1 MATYWLV
8 ALPVQDTADRTWAT
22 LQART
27 TYDADLASNFRF
39 PLPADLRVGTLDAL
53 MGLSD
58 DLARVNAAVEGVVNR
73 VRRQLFDLA
82 MAAPAPAAGAGRP
95 GSAAA
100 DTGSGTEGPHRS
112 SDPAAATVDGLP
124 PSSYLERWAWDESKY
139 PPRRPLGETVAAI
152 TEAIAKLE
160 DDLKLRLGE
169 HGTARAAVAAIARK
183 ATGSLAVRDLAPHL
197 ASLPPGALVDTENLV
212 TLAAVVPRGSAR
224 EWLASYETLTD
235 WVVPRSASLACEDPD
250 YALYTVTLFR
260 RVGDAFKAA
269 ARGLGVQ
276 VRDIESAT
284 AGGDAAGGGGP
295 STADHAAALRADLEA
310 KRASLAA
317 WCGAAYGEAFAAWAH
332 VCAVRLF
339 VESVLRYGLPP
350 NLLPVL
356 VRPRPKAGP
365 RLRKVLAGL
374 FGGGAPAKYCAAGE
388 DGGGGGGEAGGEFH
402 PYVSFT
408 LAVDG

>member
-8 ALPVQDTADRTWAT
+8 ALPVSESADRTWAT

-27 TYDADLASNFRF
+27 TYDADLATNFRF
-39 PLPADLRVGTLDAL
+39 ALPPDLRVGTLDAL

-82 MAAPAPAAGAGRP
+82 LAAPAGGDDAGSTTTADAAL
-95 GSAAA
+95 
-100 DTGSGTEGPHRS
+100 
-112 SDPAAATVDGLP
+112 VDGLP
-124 PSSYLERWAWDESKY
+124 PSSYLETWSWDEGKY
-139 PPRRPLGETVAAI
+139 PPRRPLGDTVASI
-152 TEAIAKLE
+152 TEAISKLE

-169 HGTARAAVAAIARK
+169 YGAARAALAAVARR

-197 ASLPPGALVDTENLV
+197 ATLPPDALVDTENLV
-212 TLAAVVPRGSAR
+212 TLAAIVPRGSVR
-224 EWLASYETLTD
+224 DWLASYETLTE
-235 WVVPRSASLACEDPD
+235 WVVPRSARCACEDPD

-260 RVGDAFKAA
+260 RVGDAFKGA

-276 VRDIESAT
+276 VRDIE
-284 AGGDAAGGGGP
+284 GGGGAAEP
-295 STADHAAALRADLEA
+295 GVSAADHAAALRADLEA
-310 KRASLAA
+310 KRSALAA
-317 WCGAAYGEAFAAWAH
+317 WCAAAYGEAFAAWAH

-350 NLLPVL
+350 ALLPVL

-365 RLRKVLAGL
+365 KLRKVLADL
-374 FGGGAPAKYCAAGE
+374 FGGAAPSKFCGDDAEGVA
-388 DGGGGGGEAGGEFH
+388 GEFH

>member
-1 MATYWLV
+1 MSTYWLV
-8 ALPVQDTADRTWAT
+8 ALPVADTPDRTWAT

-39 PLPADLRVGTLDAL
+39 PLPPDLRVGTLDAL

-73 VRRQLFDLA
+73 IRRQLFDLA
-82 MAAPAPAAGAGRP
+82 MAAPPAGTPRSAPDA
-95 GSAAA
+95 
-100 DTGSGTEGPHRS
+100 GSGTDTA
-112 SDPAAATVDGLP
+112 DPAAATVDGLP
-124 PSSYLERWAWDESKY
+124 PSSYLERWAWDEGKY
-139 PPRRPLGETVAAI
+139 PPRRALGETVAAI
-152 TEAIAKLE
+152 TDAIAKLE
-160 DDLKLRLGE
+160 EDLKLRLGE
-169 HGTARAAVAAIARK
+169 HGAARAAVAAVARR

-197 ASLPPGALVDTENLV
+197 ATLPPGSLIDTENLV
-212 TLAAVVPRGSAR
+212 TLAAVVPRGSVR
-224 EWLASYETLTD
+224 EWVNSYETLTE
-235 WVVPRSASLACEDPD
+235 WVVPRSGLLACEDPD
-250 YALYTVTLFR
+250 YALFTVTLFR
-260 RVGDAFKAA
+260 RVVEPFKAA
-269 ARGLGVQ
+269 ARGMGVQ
-276 VRDIESAT
+276 VREVESA
-284 AGGDAAGGGGP
+284 AAEDASGGGA
-295 STADHAAALRADLEA
+295 STAEHAAALKADLET

-374 FGGGAPAKYCAAGE
+374 FGGGAPAKYCAADAE
-388 DGGGGGGEAGGEFH
+388 GGGEPGGGEFH